1 MKLLDADLSIRPHM
15 VKDARGFFEI
25 LTGGD
30 FKYFPVNVASV
41 EAEKRFLRDSVE
53 SWRKHT
59 AYNFSILLDKEVI
72 GSVGVIPEDS
82 RPYNAEIGYF
92 IAREHHGKGY
102 ALRALK
108 LAEKYV
114 LEHLEKI
121 RRLHALII
129 VGNRPSV
136 RVVEKAG
143 YAEEGILKKYL
154 KCGDSYHDA
163 FIFSRIIR

>member
-1 MKLLDADLSIRPHM
+1 MTDAEISIRPHM
-15 VKDARGFFEI
+15 VKDARRFFEI
-25 LTGGD
+25 LTSGG
-30 FKYFPVNVASV
+30 FEFFPVNVASI
-41 EAEKRFLRDSVE
+41 EDEKRFLRESVE
-53 SWRKHT
+53 SWKKHT
-59 AYNFSILLDKEVI
+59 TYNFSILLDKEVI

-82 RPYNAEIGYF
+82 RPYNAEVGYF

-114 LEHLEKI
+114 FSHLENI

-129 VGNRPSV
+129 VGNRQSV

-143 YAEEGILKKYL
+143 YAKEGILRKYL
-154 KCGDSYHDA
+154 KCGDGYHDA
-163 FIFSRIIR
+163 YIFSRIVR